1 MSTHAIDL
9 LKKLGSGIRP
19 EGRATAPHSID
30 GPGFQDLLRRA
41 QSGEISSNKEVTR
54 ALGAKADLDESDYAR
69 LAVVADAAEAAGV
82 NRLVAVLDGTP
93 VLLDVAE
100 RLVLGAGD
108 SLRGNIMSD
117 VDGVVFAPRAA
128 PAELRAVL
136 AGDRSSIDP
145 PRAPQPRDA
154 GPVRNDSLSTLL
166 AALERDGEQ
175 DSHHAP
181 DRGGAT
187 RAA

>member
-1 MSTHAIDL
+1 MTAHAIDL
-9 LKKLGSGIRP
+9 LKHLGSGVRP

-30 GPGFQDLLRRA
+30 GAGFQDLLRRA
-41 QSGEISSNKEVTR
+41 ARGEISSGKEVTR
-54 ALGAKADLDESDYAR
+54 ALGARADLDESDYAR

-82 NRLVAVLDGTP
+82 TRLVAVLDDTP
-93 VLLDVAE
+93 VLLDVVE
-100 RLVLGAGD
+100 RAVLGAGD
-108 SLRGNIMSD
+108 ALRGSVLTDI
-117 VDGVVFAPRAA
+117 DGVVFAPRADA
-128 PAELRAVL
+128 SDLRAVL
-136 AGDRSSIDP
+136 AGDRSRLDP
-145 PRAPQPRDA
+145 PRAPEPRDA

-175 DSHHAP
+175 DTHHAP

>member
-1 MSTHAIDL
+1 MSNLAINL

-19 EGRATAPHSID
+19 DGRAEAPHSID

-41 QSGEISSNKEVTR
+41 GRGEISSGKDVS
-54 ALGAKADLDESDYAR
+54 AGLGVNADLDDADYAR
-69 LAVVADAAEAAGV
+69 LAAVADAAEAAGV
-82 NRLVAVLDGTP
+82 SRLVAVLDGTP

-100 RLVLGAGD
+100 RTVLGAGD
-108 SLRGNIMSD
+108 QLRGNLMTDI
-117 VDGVVFAPRAA
+117 DGVVFAPRSS
-128 PAELRAVL
+128 PAEIRAVL

-154 GPVRNDSLSTLL
+154 GPIRNDSLSTLL
-166 AALERDGEQ
+166 AALERDGEH
-175 DSHHAP
+175 DSHTAP